1 MTEFD
6 AEERRRKAE
15 AVGPTNAAPM
25 SAAPMR
31 YNEDGTVDWGNMWD
45 SFCALA
51 LTGGPAHRGVDNAVQ
66 SEVHSDVASA
76 DYKRVVDEIVRG
88 VYLVSGLNAQAD
100 APGWIAIA
108 CPSEA
113 MAMWLGD
120 AARAENMAFRNN
132 GNVLYAPC
140 GAGFRTE
147 KEIKSVITVVAKTTH
162 YWQDHLPDEVKTT
175 MLIEDA
181 LNRIGQR
188 VKRLFAG
195 LARS

>member
-1 MTEFD
+1 
-6 AEERRRKAE
+6 
-15 AVGPTNAAPM
+15 
-25 SAAPMR
+25 
-31 YNEDGTVDWGNMWD
+31 
-45 SFCALA
+45 
-51 LTGGPAHRGVDNAVQ
+51 
-66 SEVHSDVASA
+66 
-76 DYKRVVDEIVRG
+76 
-88 VYLVSGLNAQAD
+88 
-100 APGWIAIA
+100 
-108 CPSEA
+108 
-113 MAMWLGD
+113 MWLGD